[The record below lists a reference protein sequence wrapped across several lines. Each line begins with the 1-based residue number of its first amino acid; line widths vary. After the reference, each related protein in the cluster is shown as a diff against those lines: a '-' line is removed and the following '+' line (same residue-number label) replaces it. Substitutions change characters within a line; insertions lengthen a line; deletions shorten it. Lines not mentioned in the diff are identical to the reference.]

1 MIREIVSEVNC
12 LLRDGYPYSALGMA
26 LTLPDICGNIAYPK
40 MGTGERYRKWFD
52 EFALPLG
59 NWPTESDFITLNGA
73 VCYKLRCAYL
83 HKGNFDL
90 GEADAVKDIKRF
102 TLHYN
107 RDPLLRLNRIVQMV
121 GGSYHMDIDLGVFC
135 WQLCQAATNFL
146 KTIQSEGADVTV
158 EIEDETP
165 SEEEQKRLQQLF
177 EEKAGCSM
185 DQIIEMKRK
194 DPTLMFD
201 F

>member
-1 MIREIVSEVNC
+1 
-12 LLRDGYPYSALGMA
+12 
-26 LTLPDICGNIAYPK
+26 
-40 MGTGERYRKWFD
+40 
-52 EFALPLG
+52 
-59 NWPTESDFITLNGA
+59 
-73 VCYKLRCAYL
+73 
-83 HKGNFDL
+83 
-90 GEADAVKDIKRF
+90 
-102 TLHYN
+102 
-107 RDPLLRLNRIVQMV
+107 
-121 GGSYHMDIDLGVFC
+121 MDIDLGVFC

>member
-90 GEADAVKDIKRF
+90 GAADAVKDIKG
-102 TLHYN
+102 
-107 RDPLLRLNRIVQMV
+107 LLNILISKPDNPVTGQHSRRLFP
-121 GGSYHMDIDLGVFC
+121 H
-135 WQLCQAATNFL
+135 
-146 KTIQSEGADVTV
+146 
-158 EIEDETP
+158 
-165 SEEEQKRLQQLF
+165 QKLV
-177 EEKAGCSM
+177 
-185 DQIIEMKRK
+185 
-194 DPTLMFD
+194 
-201 F
+201 